1 MTFRYALLAV
11 ALLSVAASP
20 AKAASCGHTTATS
33 SPTDVVQAQVEAYNA
48 HDLEAFAACYAD
60 DARVI
65 DLAGKR
71 PDVSGQA
78 ALRKAYGFLGKV
90 PKAFGV
96 DIVKRVADGPIV
108 IDLEHLHDVP
118 GGKPIPDAF
127 AVYEVHN
134 GKIATLWF
142 PPQT

>member
-1 MTFRYALLAV
+1 MSPRSAVFV
-11 ALLSVAASP
+11 ALLSAGALPAMAAT
-20 AKAASCGHTTATS
+20 CGHTSAAS

-71 PDVSGQA
+71 PEVTGQA
-78 ALRKAYGFLGKV
+78 ALKKAYGFLGRV

-96 DIVKRVADGPIV
+96 DIVKRVVHGPIV

-118 GGKPIPDAF
+118 GGKRIPDAF
-127 AVYEVHN
+127 AVYEVRG

-142 PPQT
+142 PPSS